1 MYLKKGD
8 FVTITR
14 VGTNEKYATNW
25 ESIFGG
31 RKSKSTSVKTVTKEA
46 TKPAKKAA
54 KAVKK
59 SKTAAP
65 KKAAAK
71 PVKKTAKK
79 KK

>member
-1 MYLKKGD
+1 M
-8 FVTITR
+8 TITR

-46 TKPAKKAA
+46 AKPAKKAAA

-59 SKTAAP
+59 SKAATP

-71 PVKKTAKK
+71 PAKKTAKK